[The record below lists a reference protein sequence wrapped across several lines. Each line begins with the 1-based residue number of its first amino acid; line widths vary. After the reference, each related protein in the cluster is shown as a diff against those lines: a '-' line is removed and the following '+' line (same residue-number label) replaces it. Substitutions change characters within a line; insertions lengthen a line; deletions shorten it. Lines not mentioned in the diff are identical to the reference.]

1 MQSRKR
7 IKKWML
13 LLIIMVLL
21 TGCSKTP
28 SPILEELKEAVQE
41 VEERSSAL
49 LEDLKEGLRSFAES
63 IPGALSPYGGEPEF
77 PESGEESWESRQ
89 YANGKI
95 ERAFLALPALYSYTF
110 DEAAEE
116 ELLNLLNNYRL
127 EQGLRPLAFREDL
140 WQSARYKSLA
150 MLQYNYFSHDN
161 PNLSD
166 APFDELLW
174 QYLGLSYS
182 GVGENLA
189 FVSISSPRLTLE
201 AVELFTGWQNSPGHN
216 MQMLSSVHEFVGIG
230 VVRSS
235 RGGSYFKGHQV
246 LLGTQHFGS

>member
-1 MQSRKR
+1 MHNKKR
-7 IKKWML
+7 ILKWTL
-13 LLIIMVLL
+13 FLSLAFLF
-21 TGCSKTP
+21 TGCTNTP
-28 SPILEELKEAVQE
+28 KPTLEDFKEVVQE
-41 VEERSSAL
+41 MEERSITL
-49 LEDLKEGLRSFAES
+49 FEDLKEGLRSFAEN

-77 PESGEESWESRQ
+77 EESGEASWESRQ
-89 YANGKI
+89 YASGKM
-95 ERAFLALPALYSYTF
+95 ERAFLALPEVYAYTF

-116 ELLNLLNNYRL
+116 ELLLLLNTYRR
-127 EQGLRPLAFREDL
+127 EHGLRPLAFREDL

-150 MLQYNYFSHDN
+150 MLQHNYFSHDN
-161 PNLSD
+161 PNLSG
-166 APFDELLW
+166 APFDELMW

-182 GVGENLA
+182 GIGENLA

-201 AVELFTGWQNSPGHN
+201 VVELFTGWQNSPGHN